1 MSDAGGLKSLLL
13 LSQAVGVGQGSK
25 SNTTTAV
32 PCLNPGLTRK
42 SIIAVDACGASDQR
56 HALGVSKE
64 CRCDTMAP
72 V

>member
-13 LSQAVGVGQGSK
+13 LLPVVSGGGRRALDKGYPK

-42 SIIAVDACGASDQR
+42 SIIAVDAVRRQR
-56 HALGVSKE
+56 SAAMH
-64 CRCDTMAP
+64 
-72 V
+72 

>member
-13 LSQAVGVGQGSK
+13 LVVSGGGRWTRATQK

-42 SIIAVDACGASDQR
+42 SIIAVDAVRRQR
-56 HALGVSKE
+56 SAACIRCIEGVS
-64 CRCDTMAP
+64 R
-72 V
+72 